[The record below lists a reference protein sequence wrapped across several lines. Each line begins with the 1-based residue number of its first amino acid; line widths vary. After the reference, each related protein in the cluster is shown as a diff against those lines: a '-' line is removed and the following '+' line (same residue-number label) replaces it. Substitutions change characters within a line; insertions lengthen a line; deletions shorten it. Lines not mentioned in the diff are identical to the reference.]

1 MNNIKR
7 ILTSLVIAIAM
18 TGCSEY
24 DDTAIWDSI
33 EDIEGRLAQL
43 EELCDKMNTNLFSL
57 QAIVEAME
65 ERDYITSVES
75 LPSGEGYVIS
85 FESGKEITIYHGK
98 DGTDGV
104 NGIDAIMPK
113 FKIEDGYW
121 FISYDD
127 GANWEKLGQATGA
140 DGQDGKD
147 GADGADGFDG
157 LDGVNGITPLFKI
170 EDGYWFISY
179 DEGAS
184 WEKLGQA
191 TGADGVD
198 GSDGADGQD
207 GEDGTDGQDG
217 QDGEDGTDGQD
228 GQDGVTPIFKIEEGF
243 WFVSY
248 DNGASWEK
256 LGKATGADGEDGQD
270 GKDGVDGEDGY
281 VPEISVRQDVDGEW
295 YWTVDGEWLIVDGHK
310 VKAVGTDG
318 KDGADGADGQD
329 GEDGEDGKDG
339 VDGAD
344 GQDGITP
351 QFKIEDGYWFV
362 SYDNGISWENLGKA
376 TGEDGLDGK
385 DGDSIFREVTQD
397 DENVYFI
404 LADGTTIT
412 IAKSK
417 GQPALYLQINTDGIL
432 KMSAGQTVSLE
443 YEIFADDDANVS
455 FDTFE
460 QYGWIVVVNPNAGNE
475 NTGTISITAPSPIRD
490 GKIMFILSDDKGNFY
505 VQVVEIQG
513 EGNIIEIVK
522 DSYIID
528 ETGGMLD
535 VAVNSNIEFT
545 VSIPDESK
553 AWIETVSVGKTTRF
567 SIAANEGYDERT
579 AEITFVGND
588 GDTKKEISITQLQ
601 KDAILLTNST
611 LDVSDAEQIVNIVFT
626 SNVNVSVNIPED
638 VTWITYAATKAM
650 SERAVELFVMANDSP
665 EKRTAVVTLTDENNS
680 ISETVTINQE
690 GYVADYLVF
699 EDQLLKEALVELY
712 DSNDDGEIDSREA
725 AVITDLVCSG
735 KSIYSLKG
743 IEKLVN
749 LKTLDCSNNSI
760 VELDLT
766 ANSGLTSLKCNSN
779 SLVSLDISGL
789 ENLSHLN
796 CSSNSLTQINTET
809 NTGLTYIDCSSNN
822 IKTLD
827 VSKNIKLDKLYCHS
841 CRLLQTLNIEN
852 LSLLTALYLNTASS
866 NCIAQRTVSIT
877 GSSLQSLIMGGSA
890 KWTNVVI
897 SDNPNLMSLDLNGLA
912 TMTDLT
918 CTSNPQLAK
927 MSVGNCYALKE
938 LECTANILISLDLS
952 TNRALINLN
961 CSGNRLQTLD
971 LSNNVALLSLDCNN
985 NNLSSLSVN
994 NSLSIDHI
1002 DCSANVLSALDVTS
1016 LGELNNL
1023 DCYDNELKSLN
1034 LSSNVKLTALDC
1046 SENPLTGLDLSKNI
1060 AIESVNSSTT
1070 DITTLDLTANTS
1082 LSEILCKDCYNLA
1095 GVVFP
1100 ETLVAIQQ
1108 EAFMNCTSL
1117 ISLTLPAS
1125 ITSIGKDAFR
1135 NCSKLAELNI
1145 NSDIVGSSFYGYSFT
1160 GSPITTVNMNETV
1173 TEIGP
1178 YAFYGTS
1185 ISSILIPANVIAI
1198 GSFAFSGNLTLTS
1211 VSFAPNSKLQTIDN
1225 SFNSCKNLK
1234 YFDASNCNNIKSI
1247 IAELITSDAF
1257 KDCIITDFK
1266 VGTATPPSYR
1276 RSSLN
1281 PSITNLYVPKGSVD
1295 AYKASM
1301 WGDIS
1306 TNILELE

>member
-1 MNNIKR
+1 M
-7 ILTSLVIAIAM
+7 VIAIAM

-140 DGQDGKD
+140 DGQDG
-147 GADGADGFDG
+147 
-157 LDGVNGITPLFKI
+157 VNGITPLFKI

-198 GSDGADGQD
+198 GSDGA
-207 GEDGTDGQDG
+207 DG

-310 VKAVGTDG
+310 VKAVGT
-318 KDGADGADGQD
+318 
-329 GEDGEDGKDG
+329 DGKDG

-918 CTSNPQLAK
+918 CTSNPQLAE

-971 LSNNVALLSLDCNN
+971 LSNNVALLSLDCSNN
-985 NNLSSLSVN
+985 SLSSLSVN

-1002 DCSANVLSALDVTS
+1002 DCSANALSVIDVTS
-1016 LGELNNL
+1016 LSELSYI
-1023 DCYDNELKSLN
+1023 DCSSNEIKSLD
-1034 LSSNVKLTALDC
+1034 LSNNVKLVTLDC
-1046 SENPLTGLDLSKNI
+1046 SANPLSNLDVSNNKTVK
-1060 AIESVNSSTT
+1060 SVNCSTT
-1070 DITTLDLTANTS
+1070 NITLLDLTANTS

-1117 ISLTLPAS
+1117 TSLTFPAS
-1125 ITSIGKDAFR
+1125 ITSLGQDAFR
-1135 NCSKLAELNI
+1135 NCTKLSELNI
-1145 NSDIVGSSFYGYSFT
+1145 TSDVIGPNFYNNAFT
-1160 GSPITTVNMNETV
+1160 GVPITTVNMNENVTV
-1173 TEIGP
+1173 IGKSAFVGAKLNSVIIP
-1178 YAFYGTS
+1178 ASVTKIEGYAFYRQPLVAVSFAKNSELQG
-1185 ISSILIPANVIAI
+1185 I
-1198 GSFAFSGNLTLTS
+1198 GSFAFYECENLES
-1211 VSFAPNSKLQTIDN
+1211 
-1225 SFNSCKNLK
+1225 
-1234 YFDASNCNNIKSI
+1234 FDASNCHNIKTI
-1247 IAELITSDAF
+1247 LAGYYHNGAF
-1257 KDCIITDFK
+1257 YGCTITDFK
-1266 VGTATPPSYR
+1266 IGTVTPPDIDEYYSD
-1276 RSSLN
+1276 LN
-1281 PSITNLYVPKGSVD
+1281 ITNLHVPKGCID
-1295 AYKASM
+1295 AYKASA
-1301 WGDIS
+1301 WGS
-1306 TNILELE
+1306 FCTNILELE